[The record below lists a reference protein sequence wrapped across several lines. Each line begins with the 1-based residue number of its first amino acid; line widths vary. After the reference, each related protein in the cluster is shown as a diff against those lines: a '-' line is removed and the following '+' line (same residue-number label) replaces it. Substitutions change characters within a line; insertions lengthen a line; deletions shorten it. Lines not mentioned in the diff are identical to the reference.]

1 MANSDLTKAAIA
13 ASLRELMGEMPLSA
27 VTVREITQRCGI
39 NRNTFYY
46 HFRDKYDVVNWVFHR
61 EVDQLMPPD
70 ALPLDWGESLIRIG
84 RCLMEHKTFYRNA
97 LEEVGQNSFTFCL
110 LEYCQGLVAGMLRQL
125 DTVGAI
131 PDCDVHFISQ
141 FYALALIG
149 SVAKWAKDGMN
160 SDPERFVR
168 DLERMLRG
176 DMLRPIREEME
187 KSGIQTG

>member
-1 MANSDLTKAAIA
+1 MANSDLTKGAIA

-27 VTVREITQRCGI
+27 VTVQEIAQRCGI

-46 HFRDKYDVVNWVFHR
+46 HFRDKYDVVNWIFHK
-61 EVDQLMPPD
+61 EVEGLTPPD
-70 ALPLDWGESLIRIG
+70 TQPQDWGAFLIRIG

-110 LEYCQGLVAGMLRQL
+110 LEYCQGLVAGMIRRL
-125 DTVGAI
+125 DAAGAVSESDI
-131 PDCDVHFISQ
+131 HFVSQ

-160 SDPERFVR
+160 TDPERFVR

-176 DMLRPIREEME
+176 DMLRPIRTQME
-187 KSGIQTG
+187 INGIQTG